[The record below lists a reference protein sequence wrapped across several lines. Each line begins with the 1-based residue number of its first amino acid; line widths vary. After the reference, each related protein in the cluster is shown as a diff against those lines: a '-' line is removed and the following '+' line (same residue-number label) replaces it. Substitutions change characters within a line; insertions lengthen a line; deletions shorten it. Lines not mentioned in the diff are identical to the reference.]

1 MAKKLDKQ
9 KLAGRIIAAI
19 LVAAMILGACAGL
32 ISILLSK

>member
-19 LVAAMILGACAGL
+19 LVAAMVLGACATV
-32 ISILLSK
+32 ISILFNK